1 MGKDMEK
8 MLDLCARLP
17 YGVRVC
23 ACGNKEHT
31 AILKGV
37 IGDEFFLQ
45 FAYQKTEVTKK
56 ADTYNIKEIK
66 PYLRPMSDM
75 TDKEECELSK
85 LVLEVEGYET
95 DWYYKHHFDFRGLI
109 AKGMALV
116 APKDMYKIEK

>member
-1 MGKDMEK
+1 MDKDMEK
-8 MLDLCARLP
+8 MIDLCARLP

-45 FAYQKTEVTKK
+45 FDYQKTEVIKK

-109 AKGMALV
+109 AKGEALK
-116 APKDMYKIEK
+116 APKGMYNFE